1 MKKDIR
7 YDFDVMHKNQKI
19 ASVRFHN
26 GELQVERFVSGLLQV
41 FPRENTDNE
50 DIYSF
55 LESRCY
61 ENGRPDLK
69 EILAVAGMESNN
81 PWQWCEKTHGIR
93 HADYYW
99 IKKPTEDVCWEDV
112 KIRD

>member
-1 MKKDIR
+1 MIKDVR

-19 ASVRFHN
+19 ASVRFQN
-26 GELQVERFVSGLLQV
+26 GEPQVEKYATGLVQV
-41 FPRENTDNE
+41 FPRSKTSNE
-50 DIYSF
+50 DVYNF

-69 EILAVAGMESNN
+69 EILEAAGLETNN
-81 PWQWCEKTHGIR
+81 PWLWCAKTHGIR

-99 IKKPTEDVCWEDV
+99 IKKPKENICWEDV
-112 KIRD
+112 KVRD